1 MPARPLPFVIL
12 GALLVLC
19 VVVVIA
25 ANQIAGLDQ
34 SIAHGF
40 GKPLRVMQTL
50 EEVVKTASGR
60 TITVRTTRNLD
71 ETAQAFVD
79 RHNEAA
85 NAAKEL

>member
-34 SIAHGF
+34 SIAQGF